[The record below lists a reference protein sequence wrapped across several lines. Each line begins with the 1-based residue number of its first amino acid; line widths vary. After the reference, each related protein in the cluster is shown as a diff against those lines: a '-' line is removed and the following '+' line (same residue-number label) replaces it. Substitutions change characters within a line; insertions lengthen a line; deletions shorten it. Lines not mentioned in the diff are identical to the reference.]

1 MPDKRKPSM
10 STSGASPY
18 AKRSRASYA
27 DEDDE
32 ETPQTVTPYERPRNH
47 PIYGQK
53 SAFPGLDSAGDD
65 ELFYGPA
72 EDGLEYLRMVRSEA
86 NSLPFL
92 FNAPPTT
99 TPTAVEATSS
109 NDTTTQTKP
118 APNQPT
124 NTTATTIIT
133 KITATTSSPP
143 LREGVFQD
151 GVYFVPTTITANKD
165 SKTPSGIPG
174 SPSQNPSPEILPAQS
189 TYYTLL
195 HHRFLLLRS
204 ILKCTPPSEAIA
216 ALDNDHPISLPRHSR
231 NARREWRRLLLAV
244 DPQTVQLACMDME
257 SVLGVLGIMA
267 RVMSEN
273 VRSGDAAKVRR
284 IAAWAWGLL
293 ARCREVG
300 QMGTEEVGELRDLG
314 KRAARVLG
322 KMREE
327 EDGKKGAGEGDEDD
341 GEGEG
346 EDDGEGEAV
355 EQAEG
360 GHDNTGV
367 EADLD
372 KRDADADATAD
383 VDTYPRQVDVD
394 ELEAAKARLQAR
406 IEGDGPAVELPSDDA
421 DKESGASE
429 VALQIRAML
438 DMVITVVGEYYG
450 QRDLLEARELW
461 REATDI
467 STTSPPFTIY
477 NITLRLPLRS
487 FTISKRYSDFTT
499 FHTTLLNQTNA
510 APPAPL
516 PPKSWLSST
525 VKNATFRE
533 SRRQALETYLRAIN
547 EAEDPRWRNSPAW
560 RAFLNLPSLGPNSA
574 GTANGDHSTATSA
587 RLHAAITEPGSITI
601 AANQS
606 NENTITDPTL
616 WLDCFR
622 DMKGHL
628 HDARLHLT
636 RRDQETTPQRQHESS
651 ARAKSSLVRAGSL
664 IAALETG
671 LKNISSAAA
680 AGHGGGGSSASHQDD
695 GGPRLGEGEIRR
707 RRDLLINAR
716 KEKDG
721 LEDLLNAMA
730 AKSRIDSAVASIQD
744 KEALMNVAATAGSKG
759 KKAVRA
765 SGRVLGRETERTREL
780 DNTGVLQLQKQMMQD
795 QDVAVEELMR
805 IVNRQKE
812 LGIAIN
818 NELVVQNELL
828 KLTDED
834 ATRLGDKIDIGKKRI
849 GKIS

>member
-1 MPDKRKPSM
+1 MPDKRKPSI
-10 STSGASPY
+10 SASGASPY

-27 DEDDE
+27 DEGDDDE
-32 ETPQTVTPYERPRNH
+32 TRQTVTPYERPRNH
-47 PIYGQK
+47 PVYGQK
-53 SAFPGLDSAGDD
+53 SAFPGLDTGGDD

-72 EDGLEYLRMVRSEA
+72 EDGLEYLRMVRS
-86 NSLPFL
+86 
-92 FNAPPTT
+92 
-99 TPTAVEATSS
+99 
-109 NDTTTQTKP
+109 
-118 APNQPT
+118 
-124 NTTATTIIT
+124 TATTT
-133 KITATTSSPP
+133 AVTATTTLTTTTTTTTSPPP
-143 LREGVFQD
+143 LREGIYQD
-151 GVYFVPTTITANKD
+151 GVYFVPTNASQPPTTG
-165 SKTPSGIPG
+165 PSASAPPA
-174 SPSQNPSPEILPAQS
+174 SHPQQPADMEILPAQS

-195 HHRFLLLRS
+195 HHRFRLLRS
-204 ILKCTPPSEAIA
+204 ILKCTPPPAAIA
-216 ALDNDHPISLPRHSR
+216 ALDHDHPISLPRHAR

-273 VRSGDAAKVRR
+273 VRSGDEAKVRR

-300 QMGTEEVGELRDLG
+300 QLGTEEVGEIRDLG
-314 KRAARVLG
+314 KRAVRVLG
-322 KMREE
+322 RMREVE
-327 EDGKKGAGEGDEDD
+327 VEVEDGRKGGGGGGEDEDEEEGEGDVEGEAEAEAE

-346 EDDGEGEAV
+346 EGSATGNEV
-355 EQAEG
+355 EVDLEMR
-360 GHDNTGV
+360 D
-367 EADLD
+367 ADAHANAHA
-372 KRDADADATAD
+372 DADADANGNSA
-383 VDTYPRQVDVD
+383 
-394 ELEAAKARLQAR
+394 
-406 IEGDGPAVELPSDDA
+406 
-421 DKESGASE
+421 ASE

-450 QRDLLEARELW
+450 QRDLLQAREFW
-461 REATDI
+461 REIAIPTTSI

-525 VKNATFRE
+525 VKNATLRE
-533 SRRQALETYLRAIN
+533 SRREGLETYLRAIN
-547 EAEDPRWRNSPAW
+547 EADDPRWRNSPAW
-560 RAFLNLPSLGPNSA
+560 RAFLNLPSLGPNA
-574 GTANGDHSTATSA
+574 TNDHHSSSTTSA
-587 RLHAAITEPGSITI
+587 RLNAAITDPGSISSI
-601 AANQS
+601 PGDAPS
-606 NENTITDPTL
+606 NNTITDPTL

-651 ARAKSSLVRAGSL
+651 ARAKSSLVRAGTL
-664 IAALETG
+664 IGALEAG
-671 LKNISSAAA
+671 LKNFASSSSSSTTTTTTANPSSSGEAA
-680 AGHGGGGSSASHQDD
+680 
-695 GGPRLGEGEIRR
+695 PRLGDGELRR

-730 AKSRIDSAVASIQD
+730 AKSRLDSAVASLAD
-744 KEALMNVAATAGSKG
+744 KEALMRPATG
-759 KKAVRA
+759 KKAGRA
-765 SGRVLGRETERTREL
+765 AGRVLGRETERTREL
-780 DNTGVLQLQKQMMQD
+780 DNAGVLQLQKQMMQD
-795 QDVAVEELMR
+795 QDGAVEELMR
-805 IVNRQKE
+805 IVHRQKE
-812 LGIAIN
+812 LGVAIN
-818 NELVVQNELL
+818 QELVVQNELL

-849 GKIS
+849 GRIS